1 VFFGDAITLS
11 YIISDFGEL
20 RRLGG
25 SKVEVKNIA
34 FFAELPGNVAGFHRE
49 GWTSAFDRTS
59 REASRSEIVV

>member
-1 VFFGDAITLS
+1 MFFGDAITLS

-49 GWTSAFDRTS
+49 GVDVCIRQNIQ
-59 REASRSEIVV
+59 RSFSQ